1 MCELKSRMPYAEF
14 IQHIAYYR
22 RHPWGDD
29 WQQAG
34 TMAWASIAPHTK
46 RHYKPDDF
54 IPKVK
59 RKQSLQEMWEVMTSL
74 ASKQNVGVNQQNR
87 GSG

>member
-1 MCELKSRMPYAEF
+1 MPYPEF
-14 IQHIAYYR
+14 IQQIAYYR
-22 RHPWGDD
+22 LHPWGDD

-34 TMAWASIAPHTK
+34 TMAWASIAATCK
-46 RHYKPDDF
+46 RPGKPDDY

-59 RKQSLQEMWEVMTSL
+59 RQQTLQEMWEVMTSL